1 MRYKAVKT
9 NPLLDALEGSMRHAK
24 RLLRRQPEERT
35 QKYEDGTPDMIRSQE
50 FRAIV
55 LDDTNID

>member
-9 NPLLDALEGSMRHAK
+9 NPLLDAIEGSMRNAK
-24 RLLRRQPEERT
+24 RLFRRQPEERA
-35 QKYEDGTPDMIRSQE
+35 QKYTDGTSDMIRSQE
-50 FRAIV
+50 FQAIV